1 MQSERERRLAR
12 LGDGNQAPSGLLDN
26 VFPALCICDRL
37 LGHRTS
43 NTPDHGTPDRAQR
56 SRHWAARR
64 LCPSDAADGTT
75 GGRTDR
81 AIRAYQ
87 HPPHANNHPTLHCRL
102 LLCGGGGIGVGGVA
116 LAASGEGEREEP
128 REQQKGQSNA
138 AQGKVPLFVSGRV
151 RIAVETLAVRFGI
164 RVKVVTSQQPSWQRP
179 QHRKPLRPPSSSS
192 SESEDTH
199 RFSISVLCHPLIR
212 PIALG

>member
-1 MQSERERRLAR
+1 MQSDRERHLAR
-12 LGDGNQAPSGLLDN
+12 LGDRNQVPSGLLDN
-26 VFPALCICDRL
+26 VFPALCIGDRL

-43 NTPDHGTPDRAQR
+43 NAPDQGAPDRAQR

-87 HPPHANNHPTLHCRL
+87 HRPHADNHPTLHCRL

-116 LAASGEGEREEP
+116 LAASGEGKRDEP
-128 REQQKGQSNA
+128 REQ
-138 AQGKVPLFVSGRV
+138 
-151 RIAVETLAVRFGI
+151 E
-164 RVKVVTSQQPSWQRP
+164 
-179 QHRKPLRPPSSSS
+179 
-192 SESEDTH
+192 
-199 RFSISVLCHPLIR
+199 
-212 PIALG
+212 